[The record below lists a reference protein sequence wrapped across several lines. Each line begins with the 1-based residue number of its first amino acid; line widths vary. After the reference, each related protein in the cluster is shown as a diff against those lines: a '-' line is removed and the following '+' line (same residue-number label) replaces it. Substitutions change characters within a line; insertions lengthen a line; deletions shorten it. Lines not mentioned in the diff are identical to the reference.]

1 MSKFNEYN
9 IPKCRKYYNT
19 SLLLLHQYHLIDYSL
34 FELFNLRNLYKK
46 NNNIIIEKVN
56 HKAIL
61 IVENA
66 ILSKHNGEELMNLIK
81 ENNIIYKNIK
91 QNSKIKIEDNFKLLD
106 IYKNVNKMEKIL
118 NIEKDYLLNCEQQKN
133 RFHLYC
139 KYNINKI
146 IDNIL
151 FCNCFNI

>member
-1 MSKFNEYN
+1 MVKFNEYN

-19 SLLLLHQYHLIDYSL
+19 SLLLLHEYHLNDYSL

-46 NNNIIIEKVN
+46 NNNFIIEKVN
-56 HKAIL
+56 DKAIL

-66 ILSKHNGEELMNLIK
+66 ILSKHNGKELMNLIK
-81 ENNIIYKNIK
+81 ENNIIYKNILE
-91 QNSKIKIEDNFKLLD
+91 NNKIKIEDNFKLLD
-106 IYKNVNKMEKIL
+106 IYKNVNKMEKIF
-118 NIEKDYLLNCEQQKN
+118 NIEKDSLLNKIQLQN

-139 KYNINKI
+139 KYIIHKV

-151 FCNCFNI
+151 LCDWFNI